1 MSVLAAVLLVL
12 GAAFMLLSA
21 IGLVRLP
28 DVYTRMSA
36 SSKAATLGASLL
48 LLGAAVHF
56 GTLAVA
62 GRAVV
67 IVAFLFLTAP
77 VAAHAIGRAAY
88 RGRSPLWSGTI
99 ADELGGAEDERR
111 ARAEGSPPRAPCPP
125 PDRAG

>member
-1 MSVLAAVLLVL
+1 MSLLAAALLVL
-12 GAAFMLLSA
+12 GAAFMALGA
-21 IGLVRLP
+21 VGLVRLP
-28 DVYTRMSA
+28 DVYMRMSA

-56 GTLAVA
+56 GTAAVA

-88 RGRSPLWSGTI
+88 RRKSPLWEGTI
-99 ADELGGAEDERR
+99 TDELGAAEDDRR
-111 ARAEGSPPRAPCPP
+111 G
-125 PDRAG
+125 

>member
-12 GAAFMLLSA
+12 GAAFMALSA
-21 IGLVRLP
+21 VGLVRLP

-56 GTLAVA
+56 GTVAVA

-77 VAAHAIGRAAY
+77 VAAHAIGRAGY
-88 RGRSPLWSGTI
+88 RRKSPLWKGTI
-99 ADELGGAEDERR
+99 ADELGAGEGDRER
-111 ARAEGSPPRAPCPP
+111 
-125 PDRAG
+125 